1 MFKNLL
7 TTFFLFFG
15 LITIYGQ
22 TPESSFPSNGKY
34 KLYYSDGALREKG
47 HYKNSKK
54 TGLWYFYSNSG
65 LLLKKE
71 KYQDDKLLW
80 QIFFEKGK
88 ITKIIDK
95 DGKITERPK
104 CGC

>member
-1 MFKNLL
+1 MYKKLL
-7 TTFFLFFG
+7 TCFFLFFV
-15 LITIYGQ
+15 LINVYSQ
-22 TPESSFPSNGKY
+22 TSENSLPLNGKY
-34 KLYYSDGALREKG
+34 KLYYKDGALKEKG
-47 HYKNSKK
+47 HFKNSKK
-54 TGLWYFYSNSG
+54 TGLWYFYNDSG

-71 KYQDDKLLW
+71 KYQDDQLLW

-95 DGKITERPK
+95 NGKITERPK

>member
-1 MFKNLL
+1 MYKNFIA
-7 TTFFLFFG
+7 FFFFCFG
-15 LITIYGQ
+15 FIAVYSQ
-22 TPESSFPSNGKY
+22 TSENSLPLNGKY
-34 KLYYSDGALREKG
+34 KLYYKDGTLMEKG

-54 TGLWYFYSNSG
+54 TGLWYFYNDSG

-71 KYQDDKLLW
+71 KYQDDQLLW

-95 DGKITERPK
+95 NGKITERPK